1 MIITVAFGKGGTGKT
16 TTALALAQYA
26 AKQGHTVLAVDCDPQ
41 ANFTYC
47 LGGDPAAPGLYDV
60 MAGQAKPGDVLQSV
74 GGMDLLPAG
83 LMLAESDADLAN
95 QPFVLRGILDPLQDS
110 YDLIVVDSQPTLC
123 PLQFNALCA
132 ADGVI
137 LPMEADTLAMMGLY
151 QMDMTMG
158 QVAEVCQDVGL
169 EAPELLGILLIRY
182 RPNLRLT
189 RNLQGQIEE
198 QAAAMG
204 TRVFD
209 TKIREGVAIRQ
220 AQTLMTSLYD
230 HAPKSNPAI
239 DYAALCSEIGL

>member
-158 QVAEVCQDVGL
+158 QVAEVCQDAGL

>member
-74 GGMDLLPAG
+74 GGLDLLGAG

-158 QVAEVCQDVGL
+158 QVVEVCQEAGL
-169 EAPELLGILLIRY
+169 EAPDLLGILLIRY

-189 RNLQGQIEE
+189 RNLQGQIED

>member
-74 GGMDLLPAG
+74 GGMDLLSAG

-158 QVAEVCQDVGL
+158 QVAEVCQDAGL